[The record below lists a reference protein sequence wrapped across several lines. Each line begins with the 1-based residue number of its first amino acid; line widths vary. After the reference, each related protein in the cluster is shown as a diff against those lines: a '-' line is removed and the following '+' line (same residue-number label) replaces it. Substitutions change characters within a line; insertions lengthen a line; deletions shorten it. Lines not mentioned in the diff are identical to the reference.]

1 MYKLILYDTSNFEDF
16 PIGGQLTSIR
26 NFLYYMAEKQTIE
39 CKKVLLV
46 GITNNKE
53 DIGKIKQI
61 NLFGVK
67 FDFLP
72 VLWRDKDLSKV
83 EKSLRVQFVQGLF
96 FNGKNILCDSNT
108 LHYIHTPEAYIY
120 IKFMHPFAKTAV
132 FSHGS
137 FFNMTKGFRF
147 FPNNILIKT
156 TFEFFLKLLLKTATC
171 IFVLDMKTKLDYEK
185 YGANV
190 KLVDNS
196 IILPLRQYRREK
208 VHKPLRVL
216 FVGRLSKVKC
226 VDNIL
231 KAIQLYEKDIRFT
244 IVGDGEERNFL
255 LNLVKELELEG
266 KVIFT
271 GSVTPN
277 NVRNY
282 ILKNDILIMNSILEG
297 KPMTI
302 IEAISY
308 GMPVIT
314 TPVGGIGEMLKEGN
328 SAFFTTGSVE
338 SIVEALDVVTNNFYD
353 FSCGAIEDSRKFDY
367 KVVDEKIYNEILKVV
382 G

>member
-1 MYKLILYDTSNFEDF
+1 MYKLVLYDTSNFEDF

-26 NFLYYMAEKQTIE
+26 NFLYYMAEKQSIE

-46 GITNNKE
+46 GITNDKN
-53 DIGKIKQI
+53 DVGIIKQI

-83 EKSLRVQFVQGLF
+83 KKSLRLQFVQGLF
-96 FNGKNILCDSNT
+96 SNGKKILCDSNT

-147 FPNNILIKT
+147 FSNNIIIKT
-156 TFEFFLKLLLKTATC
+156 TFKFFLKLLLKTATC
-171 IFVLDMKTKLDYEK
+171 VFVLDMKTKIDYER

-196 IILPLRQYRREK
+196 IILPIRQYRRKK

-231 KAIQLYEKDIRFT
+231 KAIQLYEQDIRFT
-244 IVGDGEERNFL
+244 IVGDGEERNVL
-255 LNLVKELELEG
+255 LKIVKELNLER

-271 GSVTPN
+271 GSVTPEH
-277 NVRNY
+277 VRNY
-282 ILKNDILIMNSILEG
+282 ILENDILIMNSILEG

-314 TPVGGIGEMLKEGN
+314 TPVGGIVEMLREGN
-328 SAFFTTGSVE
+328 SACFTTGSAE
-338 SIVEALDVVTNNFYD
+338 SIQEALDVVTNNFYD

-367 KVVDEKIYNEILKVV
+367 KIVNEKIYKEIFTII